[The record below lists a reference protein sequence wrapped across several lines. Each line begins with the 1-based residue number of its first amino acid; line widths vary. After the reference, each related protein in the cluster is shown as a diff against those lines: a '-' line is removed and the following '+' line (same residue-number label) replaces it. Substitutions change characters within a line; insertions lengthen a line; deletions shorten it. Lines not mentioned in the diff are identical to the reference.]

1 MQKIALASNN
11 KGKLYEFD
19 SLFTPLKIKLIP
31 QSTLKVPECDEP
43 FTTFV
48 ENAIHKARH
57 CSKHTGLPAIADDS
71 GICVPSLNGSPG
83 VYSARYAGT
92 HGDDAQNIEKLLE
105 AIKPHENREAYF
117 YCVLVFLRHAADP
130 QPIIADGTVHGQIT
144 FSARGNNGFGYDP
157 IFYLPEYTQTFAEVP
172 LELKNKISHRAIALS
187 KLINQLQKEF
197 YYAT

>member
-31 QSTLKVPECDEP
+31 QSTLNVPECDEP
-43 FTTFV
+43 FATFV
-48 ENAIHKARH
+48 ENALHKARH

-71 GICVPSLNGSPG
+71 GICVPSLNGAPG

-105 AIKPHENREAYF
+105 EIKPHENRDAYF
-117 YCVLVFLRHAADP
+117 YCVLVFMRHAEDP
-130 QPIIADGTVHGQIT
+130 QPIIADGTVYGQIT

-172 LELKNKISHRAIALS
+172 LELKNKISHRAIALN
-187 KLINQLQKEF
+187 KLINHLHKEF
-197 YYAT
+197 